1 MLNNTTR
8 LVIGVIYRHPDKN
21 FSIFKTKLIANLNNL
36 NNCKTQYI
44 ICGDI
49 NIDLLKATKQSSI
62 ADYKECLD
70 AAGTQSV
77 ISSATRYCGNDN
89 PSLLDHIYTNISSNK
104 IKSGICL
111 HDTSDHLPVFMC
123 IKKNLKTANFSSKLT
138 RKMKNFNPDDF
149 LSDLQIALNETHIHT
164 DNANDSMNSF
174 ISTFQMTLDKHAP
187 LTEMSRTEKKLSNKP
202 WITKGIYL

>member
-1 MLNNTTR
+1 MLSASQIVKISVKIMFNNMTR
-8 LVIGVIYRHPDKN
+8 LVIGVIYHHPDKN
-21 FSIFKTKLIANLNNL
+21 FSTFKTKLIANLNSL

-49 NIDLLKATKQSSI
+49 NIDLLKATKLSSI
-62 ADYKECLD
+62 TDYKEFLD

-77 ISSATRYCGNDN
+77 ISSATRYCGSDN

-123 IKKNLKTANFSSKLT
+123 IKKTLK
-138 RKMKNFNPDDF
+138 
-149 LSDLQIALNETHIHT
+149 LQISFLN
-164 DNANDSMNSF
+164 
-174 ISTFQMTLDKHAP
+174 LCK
-187 LTEMSRTEKKLSNKP
+187 R
-202 WITKGIYL
+202 